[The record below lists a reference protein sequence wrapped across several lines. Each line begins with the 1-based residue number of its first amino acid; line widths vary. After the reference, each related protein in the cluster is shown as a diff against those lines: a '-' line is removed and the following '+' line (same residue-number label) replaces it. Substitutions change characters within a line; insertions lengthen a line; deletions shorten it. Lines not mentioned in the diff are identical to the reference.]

1 MTKVSHIDEQCLWV
15 HCDVWACIYA
25 AVTHIHCVSLW
36 WVNLSPSAPRPPSP
50 QAQCWVST
58 IMCSGLETSTTE
70 WRLPENKQIIPWQ
83 QKTGWCVCVY
93 QSSLYLYYSIYN
105 IHVYRQS
112 LWPLSKYIGTLT
124 QGPTHKRNTSRY
136 RVQGA
141 GYRDK
146 VQGITEP
153 RHYTMHI
160 RSLSLLSHIRVHCQ
174 YLSLLWSPCN

>member
-112 LWPLSKYIGTLT
+112 LWPLSKYNR
-124 QGPTHKRNTSRY
+124 HSYSRTNSQEKY
-136 RVQGA
+136 F
-141 GYRDK
+141 K
-146 VQGITEP
+146 VQGTGC
-153 RHYTMHI
+153 
-160 RSLSLLSHIRVHCQ
+160 RVQ
-174 YLSLLWSPCN
+174 RQGTGYNWA